1 MQNHPD
7 HGGNTATMQE
17 INGQYAAV
25 IAWLQLNDEKE
36 RQASAHTE
44 DHKTYADYHDIDEIF
59 KEIKI
64 KIEAVLNFTREI
76 EIELCG
82 AWIWLHGNTRP
93 IKESLKAHGFRWSP
107 NKELWYFAGVRTF
120 NRKTRS
126 MEEIRTMHG
135 SAFVR
140 VEQPEALA

>member
-1 MQNHPD
+1 MQHHPD
-7 HGGNTATMQE
+7 HGGDTATMQI

-25 IAWLQLNDEKE
+25 ISWLQLASETE
-36 RQASAHTE
+36 RQDDAHE
-44 DHKTYADYHDIDEIF
+44 ENHKTYADYHDLSEIF
-59 KEIKI
+59 AEIKI
-64 KIEAVLNFTREI
+64 KIEAVLNLGRDI

-82 AWIWLHGNTRP
+82 AWIWLHGETRP
-93 IKESLKAHGFRWSP
+93 IKEVLKSYGFRWSP

-120 NRKTRS
+120 NRKKRT

-140 VEQPEALA
+140 REKAEALP